1 MVVEYSET
9 SSTHERKSSHES
21 YYQFTLLIQVSP
33 RKWDERDRTER
44 KIRIIP
50 VTTRMRT
57 IARRRVDTLNSL
69 RLRGSL
75 R

>member
-1 MVVEYSET
+1 MSGLPLMRAHIRY
-9 SSTHERKSSHES
+9 RPI
-21 YYQFTLLIQVSP
+21 FLIQVSP
-33 RKWDERDRTER
+33 RKWDERDRIER

-50 VTTRMRT
+50 ETTRIRT
-57 IARRRVDTLNSL
+57 IARRKVDTLNSL